1 MNTVSEVLG
10 NAGAPIQATLH
21 DGRSVIVS
29 RLDQAGKTRI
39 EQHLKASA
47 RAQVFDDKVELNDA
61 EFQLAYGA
69 FLDRVAS
76 SDYKFGGGVYVRFL
90 QSGAGGAYVTRMLTK
105 WADGKDFTEQDLM
118 TAMSYTEDQ
127 VDDKGNAKKEKPDET
142 TIRLAVQQ
150 AIQESFPKDAAPAP
164 GPGNTAPGK

>member
-10 NAGAPIQATLH
+10 NSGSPITAVLH
-21 DGRSVIVS
+21 DGREVHVS

-39 EQHLKASA
+39 EQHLKATA
-47 RAQVFDDKVELNDA
+47 RSQVFEDKIELNDA

-90 QSGAGGAYVTRMLTK
+90 QSGAGGAYVTRMLTR
-105 WADGKDFTEQDLM
+105 WADGKDFTESDLM
-118 TAMSYTEDQ
+118 NAMTYT
-127 VDDKGNAKKEKPDET
+127 VDGKKPDELT
-142 TIRLAVQQ
+142 LRLAVQQ
-150 AIQESFPKDAAPAP
+150 AIAESFPK
-164 GPGNTAPGK
+164 G